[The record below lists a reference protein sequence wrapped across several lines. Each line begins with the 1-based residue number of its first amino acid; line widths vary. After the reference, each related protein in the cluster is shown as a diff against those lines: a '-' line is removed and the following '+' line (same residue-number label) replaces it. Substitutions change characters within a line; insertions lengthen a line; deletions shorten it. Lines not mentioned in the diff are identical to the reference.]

1 MGKIAGYVDRAVF
14 GLRTFWFLVQVAGIV
29 HVHEQMD
36 YFWGAFA
43 WLVLAGFAPYIF
55 WLPNR
60 EKSRFWYCVTELS
73 ITGPLFIYSVYLENS
88 MTNVF
93 FIPALVIGYLATKP
107 FYRLVPIVF
116 GLPLVAFFLGS
127 LTFGQTF
134 FGITDTALFFGI
146 GFVFRW
152 LLNVQEKA
160 NRLMRTV
167 EDQNATLKIYSE
179 QVERLSKT
187 EERIRIASDL
197 HDTLG
202 HSYISFILGLDASI
216 ALVDRSPEAAK
227 KHMTELR
234 QAAARQLDSM
244 REIVHGLGERT
255 NITLSEELAGI
266 AREFS
271 ESTGKQVSMQCS
283 GLERHLQRQIHTVFI
298 RCLQETLS
306 NAVRHGKAGRMNVSL
321 GFDEECV
328 RLAVEDDG
336 IGMNGKKP
344 GFGLTAMQE
353 RVGSVGG
360 CLNIESETG
369 RGTVI
374 TCSVPMKGVAAH
386 V

>member
-1 MGKIAGYVDRAVF
+1 MGKISAYVDRAVF

-29 HVHEQMD
+29 NEHEKID
-36 YFWGAFA
+36 YFWGAFV
-43 WLVLAGFAPYIF
+43 WLLLAGFAPYLF

-60 EKSRFWYCVTELS
+60 DKSRFWYCVTELS
-73 ITGPLFIYSVYLENS
+73 LTGSLFLYSIYLENS

-93 FIPALVIGYLATKP
+93 FVPALVIGYLATKP
-107 FYRLVPIVF
+107 FYRFVPIVF
-116 GLPLVAFFLGS
+116 GLSLIAFLIGS
-127 LTFGQTF
+127 LTFGQAF
-134 FGITDTALFFGI
+134 FGVTDTALFFGI

-167 EDQNATLKIYSE
+167 EEQNATLKIYSE

-244 REIVHGLGERT
+244 REIVHGLGEHT

-271 ESTGKQVSMQCS
+271 ESTGKRVSMQSS
-283 GLERHLQRQIHTVFI
+283 GRERHLQRQIHTVFI

-306 NAVRHGKAGRMNVSL
+306 NAVRHGKADSVNVSL
-321 GFDEECV
+321 GFDDECV
-328 RLAVEDDG
+328 RLKVEDDG
-336 IGMNGKKP
+336 IGMNGNKA

-360 CLNIESETG
+360 RLSIESETG
-369 RGTVI
+369 KGTVI
-374 TCSVPMKGVAAH
+374 TCSVPMKGEAVH